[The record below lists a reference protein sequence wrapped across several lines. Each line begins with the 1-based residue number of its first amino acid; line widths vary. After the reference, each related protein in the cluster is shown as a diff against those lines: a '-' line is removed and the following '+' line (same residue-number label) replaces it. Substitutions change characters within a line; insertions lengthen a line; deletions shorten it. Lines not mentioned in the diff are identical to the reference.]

1 MDLNRKRYFSEAKLM
16 LEVMPLVGAEKNFAL
31 KGGTAI
37 NFFIRDMP
45 RLSVDIDLTYLPIED
60 RNTSLAK
67 MGEALER
74 IAARISNLRP
84 SIQVGLIFLGQ
95 TKTIIKLMVSEKNV
109 HIKIEPNLVLR
120 GTLFPTRQLNVTPKV
135 EETFEL
141 ATEMNCVSQADLYGG
156 KICAALDR
164 QHPRDLYD
172 VKLLL
177 ENEGITDE
185 IRKGFVVYLASHDR
199 AISALLDPEK
209 KDIQQLYKDQFQGM
223 TLEPVSLHSLLEVR
237 EELILLLRNRLIEKE
252 KEFLLSLKRGDPD
265 WQLLGL
271 PGMEQLPAIQWKLMN
286 IRKMKPDQHQRSL
299 EKLKRVL
306 QL

>member
-185 IRKGFVVYLASHDR
+185 IRKGFVIYLASHDR

-237 EELILLLRNRLIEKE
+237 EELILLLRNRLIEEE